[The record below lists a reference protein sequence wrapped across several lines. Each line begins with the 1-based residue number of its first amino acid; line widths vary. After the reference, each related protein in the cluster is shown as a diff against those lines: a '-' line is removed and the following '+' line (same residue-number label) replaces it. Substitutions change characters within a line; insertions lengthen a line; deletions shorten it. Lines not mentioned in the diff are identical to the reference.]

1 MKRLTDAE
9 LLRFFGLSAMDG
21 PRARDIK
28 SFRRWMDTVK
38 PLIQEESVFLQLT
51 DDLVSP
57 RRSDEVGF
65 LEEGI
70 EQMVRKTG
78 IGRKVR

>member
-1 MKRLTDAE
+1 
-9 LLRFFGLSAMDG
+9 
-21 PRARDIK
+21 
-28 SFRRWMDTVK
+28 MDTFK

-51 DDLVSP
+51 DDLISP

-70 EQMVRKTG
+70 ERMARKTG
-78 IGRKVR
+78 IGRRVR